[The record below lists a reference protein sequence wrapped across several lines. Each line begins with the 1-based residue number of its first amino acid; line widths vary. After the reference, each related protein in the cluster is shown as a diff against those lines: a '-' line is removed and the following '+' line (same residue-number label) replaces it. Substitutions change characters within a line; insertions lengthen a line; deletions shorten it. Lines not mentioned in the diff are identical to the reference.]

1 MRFCLQTEP
10 QNEITV
16 LSSSRRLFLAEV
28 ALPYNYAI
36 NTHEW
41 MMKAQGNDSTSTSE
55 FFFVKT
61 QVHRSG
67 SKMKVFFLKGMDDNT
82 SNKGGSPLNN
92 CMEVRGERSDLIAN
106 EKGTFFGFVS
116 VMDPHHGNVG
126 IKYFKGPSK
135 VTLKEIIGIDVNTM

>member
-1 MRFCLQTEP
+1 MRFCLETEP

-36 NTHEW
+36 NTDGW

-67 SKMKVFFLKGMDDNT
+67 LKMKVFFLKGMDDDNT
-82 SNKGGSPLNN
+82 SNNNN

-116 VMDPHHGNVG
+116 VMDYHHGNVG
-126 IKYFKGPSK
+126 IKYFKGPST
-135 VTLKEIIGIDVNTM
+135 VTLKEIIGIHVNTM